1 MKVFIGAD
9 HRGFHLKESL
19 KRWLSSIGYDV
30 RDVGAFSYNVA
41 DDFPDFAFAVA
52 DGVIGAANSRLRQGF
67 GGQAR
72 PGLEHGARGIF
83 VCGSGVG
90 GMIAANKVKGIYCC
104 LGMNKDVVE
113 HSRRH
118 DDCNVLSLSADHT
131 NAADAKVM
139 IETFFNT
146 PFEPQERFLR
156 RIRKIQARER

>member
-52 DGVIGAANSRLRQGF
+52 DGVITHK
-67 GGQAR
+67 
-72 PGLEHGARGIF
+72 EARGIF

-131 NAADAKVM
+131 NAADAKAM
-139 IETFFNT
+139 IETFFET

-156 RIRKIQARER
+156 RIRKIQAREQ